1 MGEKAANALLL
12 CNCCVM
18 FFLPYLLLCFYDQL
32 VVLKLIFDVNPL
44 LMFSAHYL
52 AATGQNPLDL
62 PVFAKCEN
70 CRKTRP

>member
-32 VVLKLIFDVNPL
+32 VVLKEGGWRAAQES
-44 LMFSAHYL
+44 LM
-52 AATGQNPLDL
+52 
-62 PVFAKCEN
+62 
-70 CRKTRP
+70 